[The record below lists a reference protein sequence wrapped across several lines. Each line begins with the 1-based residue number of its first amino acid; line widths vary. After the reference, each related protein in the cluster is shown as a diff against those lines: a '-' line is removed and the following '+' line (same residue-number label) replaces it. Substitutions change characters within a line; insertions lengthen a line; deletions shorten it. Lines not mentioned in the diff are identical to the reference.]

1 MLGAVYRYPII
12 AREGWVYVLLVG
24 AAALLA
30 QYTVGTAPAFWLWLL
45 SLGLLYL
52 FRDPPRRV
60 PASPLGVVSPVDGLV
75 LSVEEANDPWLGRPA
90 LRIVLGM
97 RPQGVF
103 SVRSPVEGKVSK
115 QWLPVRGE
123 PSRPRG
129 YAQWVRTDE
138 GDDIVLV
145 IKPALVVRRPV
156 CYVEAG
162 QRVGQGQRC
171 GYIPFGTR
179 LEVFLPEGTR
189 VSVEPGQKV
198 FSGTDIIASL
208 IHK

>member
-1 MLGAVYRYPII
+1 MPGAVYRYPII
-12 AREGWVYVLLVG
+12 AREGWVYVILVG
-24 AAALLA
+24 MAALLA
-30 QYTVGTAPAFWLWLL
+30 QYYLGTATALWLWLL
-45 SLGLLYL
+45 ALGLLYL

-75 LSVEEANDPWLGRPA
+75 LSVEDAVDPWLERPSVCV
-90 LRIVLGM
+90 RISM

-115 QWLPVRGE
+115 QWLPARADR
-123 PSRPRG
+123 PQPRG
-129 YAQWVRTDE
+129 YAQWICTDE
-138 GDDIVLV
+138 GDDVVLF
-145 IKPALVVRRPV
+145 IEPALAVRRPS
-156 CYVEAG
+156 CYVEPG

-179 LEVFLPEGTR
+179 LRVFLPVGTR
-189 VSVEPGQKV
+189 IAVEPGQKV